1 MKPLAKSILFTGA
14 LMIGATGL
22 MAAPVGAGN
31 SQFEEWHKA
40 KYGRP
45 SATEEA
51 RLKAE
56 QANIAYR
63 EDTSVEVGSPAN
75 SWFEQWHKAKYGR
88 FSPGEEARQRTAEE
102 NVAFREEPAPNAESQ
117 TDEWFQ
123 GWYRAKFGR
132 TPPSHTAK

>member
-1 MKPLAKSILFTGA
+1 MKTLAKNILFTGI

-22 MAAPVGAGN
+22 MAGASN
-31 SQFEEWHKA
+31 SQFEEWHKM

-63 EDTSVEVGSPAN
+63 EDLSVESASPAN
-75 SWFEQWHKAKYGR
+75 SQFEQWHKAKYGR
-88 FSPGEEARQRTAEE
+88 FSPMEEKRQQVEEE
-102 NVAFREEPAPNAESQ
+102 NVAFREEPAPKAGSQ

-132 TPPSHTAK
+132 TPPTQTAK